1 MYQSASGISLFF
13 PAYND
18 ENTIGLLVDRALK
31 LLPTLTEDFEIIVI
45 NDGSTDGTKE
55 LLEGLANDSPKVKVI
70 HHPQNLGYGAA
81 LRTGFQNATKDLVFY
96 TDGDGQYDV
105 TELKNLVPLMTGD
118 CDVVNGYKIKRS
130 DSAYRIFIGKLYNRV
145 ARLFFRLRIRDVD
158 CDFRLLRRK
167 AIQSIQMVSSSGVIC
182 VEMVFKLQRQGCRF
196 VEAPV
201 HHYPRLHGSSRFF
214 TFRHVTQTAFDFVVL
229 WVTLFVFD

>member
-1 MYQSASGISLFF
+1 MYQYTSGISLFF

>member
-18 ENTIGLLVDRALK
+18 ENTIGSLVDRALK
-31 LLPTLTEDFEIIVI
+31 LLPTITQDYEIIVI
-45 NDGSTDGTKE
+45 NDGSTDGTKD
-55 LLEGLANDSPKVKVI
+55 LLESLAQDSPNVKVI
-70 HHPQNLGYGAA
+70 HHSQNLGYGAA
-81 LRTGFQNATKDLVFY
+81 LRSGFQNATKDLVFY

-105 TELKNLVPLMTGD
+105 GELKNLLPLMTGD

-130 DSAYRIFIGKLYNRV
+130 DSACRIFVGKLYNRL

-158 CDFRLLRRK
+158 CDFRLLRRN

-182 VEMVFKLQRQGCRF
+182 VEMIFKLQRQGCTF

-214 TFRHVTQTAFDFVVL
+214 TFRHVTQTALDFIVL
-229 WVTLFVFD
+229 WITLFLLD